1 MKITV
6 VGSGGWGTALAIL
19 LHKNG
24 HQVTVWSYS
33 QSEVDYIRENH
44 ENALLRGVTVPE
56 DIQLTTDISA
66 VKDADFV
73 SVRRSLFCGAVYG
86 KVYGAVS
93 DEGFHPCIRDQGH

>member
-56 DIQLTTDISA
+56 DIQLTWRGRTWWSA
-66 VKDADFV
+66 
-73 SVRRSLFCGAVYG
+73 RRLPSPSG
-86 KVYGAVS
+86 KPPGRWR
-93 DEGFHPCIRDQGH
+93 PT